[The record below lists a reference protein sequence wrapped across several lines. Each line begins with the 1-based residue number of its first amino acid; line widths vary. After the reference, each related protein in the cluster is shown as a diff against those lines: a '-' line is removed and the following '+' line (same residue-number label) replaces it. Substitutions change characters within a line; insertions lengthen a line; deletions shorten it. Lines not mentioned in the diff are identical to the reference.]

1 MSQATVDLPA
11 ARIAAACDS
20 ARRRLERD
28 LHDGAQQR
36 LVSLSL
42 RLRML
47 ATRVT
52 PGSEAETLLGG
63 AQAELAEAL
72 KELRDL
78 AHGLHPAV
86 LTDRG
91 LPAALASLAARAGLP
106 VDLDV
111 DLPRRPAEATEVAA
125 YYVVSEALAN
135 IAKYACAARAGV
147 TVAEEDDELLVE
159 VWDDGIGGADLASG
173 SGLQGLADRV
183 GALDGRLVVSSVD
196 GAGTVV
202 QARIPL

>member
-1 MSQATVDLPA
+1 MSQATLDLPA

-42 RLRML
+42 RLGTL
-47 ATRVT
+47 ATQVT
-52 PGSEAETLLGG
+52 PGSEVDALLGSV
-63 AQAELAEAL
+63 QEELAEAL

-78 AHGLHPAV
+78 AHGLHPAL
-86 LTDRG
+86 LTARG
-91 LPAALASLAARAGLP
+91 LPVALASLAARATLP
-106 VDLDV
+106 VELDA
-111 DLPRRPAEATEVAA
+111 DLPRRPAEAIEVAA

-135 IAKYACAARAGV
+135 IAKYACAAHAGV
-147 TVAEEDDELLVE
+147 TVAEDGGELLVE
-159 VWDDGIGGADLASG
+159 VWDDGVGGADPASG

>member
-1 MSQATVDLPA
+1 MSQATLELPA

-42 RLRML
+42 RLGML
-47 ATRVT
+47 STRVT
-52 PGSEAETLLGG
+52 PGSEVGTLLDSV
-63 AQAELAEAL
+63 QEELAEAL

-78 AHGLHPAV
+78 AHGLHPAL
-86 LTDRG
+86 LTARG
-91 LPAALASLAARAGLP
+91 LPAALASLAARATLP
-106 VDLDV
+106 VQLDA
-111 DLPRRPAEATEVAA
+111 DLPRRPAEAVEVAA

-135 IAKYACAARAGV
+135 IAKYACAAHAGV

-183 GALDGRLVVSSVD
+183 GALDGRLVLSSVD

>member
-1 MSQATVDLPA
+1 MSQATLDLPA

-42 RLRML
+42 RLGML

-52 PGSEAETLLGG
+52 PGSEVEALLDSV
-63 AQAELAEAL
+63 QEELAEAL

-78 AHGLHPAV
+78 AHGLHPAL
-86 LTDRG
+86 LT
-91 LPAALASLAARAGLP
+91 AAASRRRSRRWRPGHAARR
-106 VDLDV
+106 LDV

>member
-1 MSQATVDLPA
+1 MSQATLDAPA

-28 LHDGAQQR
+28 LHDGAQMR

-42 RLRML
+42 RLGML
-47 ATRVT
+47 STRAA
-52 PGSEAETLLGG
+52 PGSEVERLLGSV
-63 AQAELAEAL
+63 QEELAEAL

-78 AHGLHPAV
+78 AHGLHPAL
-86 LTDRG
+86 LTARG
-91 LPAALASLAARAGLP
+91 LPAALASLAARAVPP
-106 VDLDV
+106 VELEV
-111 DLPRRPAEATEVAA
+111 DLPRRPAESIEVAA

-135 IAKYACAARAGV
+135 IAKYACADRAGV
-147 TVAEEDDELLVE
+147 TVVAEDGELLVE
-159 VWDDGIGGADLASG
+159 VWDDGVGGADVAGG
-173 SGLQGLADRV
+173 SGLQGLSDRV
-183 GALDGRLVVSSVD
+183 EALDGRLVVSSVA